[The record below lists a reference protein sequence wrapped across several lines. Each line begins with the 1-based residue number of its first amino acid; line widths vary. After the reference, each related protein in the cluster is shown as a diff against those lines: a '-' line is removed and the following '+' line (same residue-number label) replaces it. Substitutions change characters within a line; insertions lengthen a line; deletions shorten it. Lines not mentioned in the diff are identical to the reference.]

1 MNQPINDGNQ
11 DIAVMEFEQALTEL
25 QTIVKS
31 LERGDVKLEEAIRL
45 YERGVLLKKHCESKL
60 RQAQLKIEQIMVDDQ
75 GQASQK
81 QTVTV
86 ATPSGMVPGS
96 TKGAMTKVAEPE
108 RSPKNAGKPLKQSDD
123 GDVPF

>member
-11 DIAVMEFEQALTEL
+11 DITVMEFEQALTEL

-31 LERGDVKLEEAIRL
+31 LERGDIKLEEAIRL

-96 TKGAMTKVAEPE
+96 TKGAMAKVVEPE
-108 RSPKNAGKPLKQSDD
+108 RSPKNVGKPFKQSDD
-123 GDVPF
+123 SDVPF

>member
-96 TKGAMTKVAEPE
+96 TKGAMAKVVESE
-108 RSPKNAGKPLKQSDD
+108 RSPKNVGKTLKQSDD